1 MKSKDAKNLS
11 HVAIIMDGNR
21 RWAKSKAFNIFLG
34 YDRGIDSLRVAI
46 DCAIDFSIKY
56 LTVYAFSKEN
66 FNREES
72 EVSYLKNLLSSYLDN
87 EHDFFIQRQIK
98 VKVIGDYSVFGESI
112 SNKIKHLELQT
123 AHFNKLQ
130 FNIALN
136 YSSHQEIIMAVNN
149 MFESYKSDNSL
160 IVNKELFQNNL
171 YTVNIPDPDLLIRTG
186 GEKRLSNFMLWQL
199 SYTELV
205 FLDVLWPDFTKEHF
219 SNAIDEYYSRERRL
233 GK

>member
-21 RWAKSKAFNIFLG
+21 RWAKSKAFNVFLG
-34 YDRGIDSLRVAI
+34 YDRGIDSLRLAI
-46 DCAIDFSIKY
+46 DGAIDFSIKY

-112 SNKIKHLELQT
+112 SKKISKLELDT

-130 FNIALN
+130 FNVALN
-136 YSSHQEIIMAVNN
+136 YSSHQEILRAVNN
-149 MFESYKSDNSL
+149 IIANHKADNTL
-160 IVNKELFQNNL
+160 LVNQELFEKNL
-171 YTVNIPDPDLLIRTG
+171 YTADIPNPELLIRTG

-219 SNAIDEYYSRERRL
+219 GKAIEEYSSRERRL